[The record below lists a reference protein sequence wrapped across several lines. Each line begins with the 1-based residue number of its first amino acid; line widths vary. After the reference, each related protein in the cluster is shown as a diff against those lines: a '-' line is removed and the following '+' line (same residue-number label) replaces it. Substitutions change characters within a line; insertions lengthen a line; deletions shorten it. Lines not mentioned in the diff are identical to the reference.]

1 MNTTAIK
8 NQEIKEIKPNQGSD
22 KGKEDWVEERLGD
35 IFETITGNTP
45 PKKEKDNYGA
55 EIPFIKPPQIHNN
68 IISTSIEFLS
78 NKGKEKARILPEN
91 SILIT
96 CIGNLGR
103 VGINK
108 IEVAFNQQIN
118 AIVPVEGILPLFTF
132 YQAQSIDFRNQLEK
146 LSTSTTVALV
156 NKTNFNTINFKIPP
170 LPIQRAIVKKIE
182 ELFSSLDSGIA
193 DLKKAQEQLVIYRQ
207 AVLKKAFEGELT
219 KEWREKQTNLPTADE
234 LLEQIKE
241 ERQRFY
247 EQQIGEWKEAVKLWD
262 ENGKEGRKP
271 NKPKVY
277 KEYNA
282 SVRSLNLETPIE
294 WLLTCVGNT
303 CSKTEY
309 GSSSKSLDIGDV
321 PVIRMGNMQNGKIDW
336 SDLKFSVDQNEID
349 QYLLKNGDVLFNR
362 TNSPE
367 LVGKTVLY
375 NGERPAIFAGYLI
388 RLNQIES
395 IISGK
400 YLNHFLNSHPAK
412 VYGSY
417 VKTDGVNQSNING
430 EKLSNYPIP
439 IPTLKEQHAIVREIE
454 SRLSVCDKVEESI
467 TESLEKAQALCQSI
481 LKKAFEG
488 KLLSKAEIEQC
499 KREHDYEPA
508 SVLLER
514 IKAEKKK

>member
-1 MNTTAIK
+1 MNTT
-8 NQEIKEIKPNQGSD
+8 EIENKTINRIKPNQGADS
-22 KGKEDWVEERLGD
+22 GIEDWVECTLGEVCS
-35 IFETITGNTP
+35 IQTG
-45 PKKEKDNYGA
+45 KYDA
-55 EIPFIKPPQIHNN
+55 SHAKPDGKYRFYTCAFDYLKCDTNR
-68 IISTSIEFLS
+68 F
-78 NKGKEKARILPEN
+78 KGKSIILP
-91 SILIT
+91 
-96 CIGNLGR
+96 GNGANVGEVFFYDGEFDAYQRTYVLNQIKINEKYLYFHLLGFW
-103 VGINK
+103 K
-108 IEVAFNQQIN
+108 
-118 AIVPVEGILPLFTF
+118 
-132 YQAQSIDFRNQLEK
+132 
-146 LSTSTTVALV
+146 
-156 NKTNFNTINFKIPP
+156 TINLDKQFGTATNYIRMANFTDYIIPVYP

-234 LLEQIKE
+234 LLEQIKD
-241 ERQRFY
+241 ERQKHY
-247 EQQIGEWKEAVKLWD
+247 EQQIAQWKEAVTIWEKND
-262 ENGKEGRKP
+262 KQGKKP
-271 NKPKVY
+271 NKPKIY
-277 KEYNA
+277 KDYN
-282 SVRSLNLETPIE
+282 SPVRSLNLETPKE
-294 WLLTCVGNT
+294 WVLTCIGNA

-336 SDLKFSVDQNEID
+336 SDLKFSTDQNEIN
-349 QYLLKNGDVLFNR
+349 QYLLKTGDVLFNR

-395 IISGK
+395 IINGK
-400 YLNHFLNSHPAK
+400 YLNYFLNSHPAK

-430 EKLSNYPIP
+430 EKLSKYPLPIP
-439 IPTLKEQHAIVREIE
+439 QLKEQHAIIREIE

-467 TESLEKAQALCQSI
+467 KESLLKAEALRLSI

-488 KLLSKAEIEQC
+488 TLLSEEEIATCKAD
-499 KREHDYEPA
+499 RDYEPA
-508 SVLLER
+508 SVLLEK
-514 IKAEKKK
+514 IKAGNKN